1 MEQQG
6 NANQQTR
13 GERPNREQSGNGHAR
28 QPREREQVPVAVARE
43 DSQPIAVQRPAMEQ
57 PAMEQVLAEPSVLVQ
72 PDVREHVAEE
82 ITRTEFAPAAP
93 PEQRTAPE
101 PVMQEPEV
109 QPVTPQSQP
118 APARRMDP
126 VALPSD
132 LVMIESRS
140 RGPSTYQEP
149 ETPRPARSPR
159 PRYQPPA
166 IAEEPLQQVETGKER
181 SAGSDA
187 A

>member
-1 MEQQG
+1 
-6 NANQQTR
+6 
-13 GERPNREQSGNGHAR
+13 
-28 QPREREQVPVAVARE
+28 
-43 DSQPIAVQRPAMEQ
+43 
-57 PAMEQVLAEPSVLVQ
+57 
-72 PDVREHVAEE
+72 
-82 ITRTEFAPAAP
+82 
-93 PEQRTAPE
+93 
-101 PVMQEPEV
+101 
-109 QPVTPQSQP
+109 
-118 APARRMDP
+118 MDP

-149 ETPRPARSPR
+149 ETPRPARAPR